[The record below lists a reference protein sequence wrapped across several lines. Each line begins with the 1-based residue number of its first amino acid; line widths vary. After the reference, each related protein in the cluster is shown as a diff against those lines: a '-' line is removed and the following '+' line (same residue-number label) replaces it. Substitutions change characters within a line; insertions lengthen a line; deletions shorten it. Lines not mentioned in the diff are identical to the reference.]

1 MNRRDADRAAFE
13 VTQDLD
19 MVNRD
24 GDEANRQAEVFLS
37 VNPAYVTSC
46 DAHSPA

>member
-24 GDEANRQAEVFLS
+24 GDEANRD
-37 VNPAYVTSC
+37 YVTRATQQLQYLTS
-46 DAHSPA
+46 AIFYWNI